1 MANKNIGLERGA
13 RLKNLR
19 KKTGLT
25 RLAFSE
31 QTGISPHT
39 LKALEHGEREL
50 SAQKALLF
58 SNLFSNLFSVCL
70 GEDVHEASFDYLYY
84 GKKNEAPEATK
95 LTSDRGADG
104 RLQKDI
110 HFFTTH
116 SAYMGLKITDDLMSP
131 FYKAGDFVGGKKIS
145 NKNRFFLYQG
155 QICIIEALNGDKFL
169 RRVIKSDNQKI
180 TSCILNTSMGQAAPI
195 VEEVEARSLAQ
206 AIWHWH
212 VSELVGAPG
221 N

>member
-1 MANKNIGLERGA
+1 MANNNILLERGA
-13 RLKNLR
+13 RLRNLR

-25 RLAFSE
+25 RLAFAE

-58 SNLFSNLFSVCL
+58 SNLFSTLFSVSL
-70 GEDVHEASFDYLYY
+70 GEDAHEASFDCLYY
-84 GKKNEAPEATK
+84 GTKNEVPEETK
-95 LTSDRGADG
+95 LTTDLGDEE

-116 SAYMGLKITDDLMSP
+116 SSYMGLKITDDLMSP
-131 FYKAGDFVGGKKIS
+131 FYNAGDFVGGKKIS
-145 NKNRFFLYQG
+145 NKNQFFLYQG
-155 QICIIEALNGDKFL
+155 QICIIEALNGNKIL
-169 RRVIKSDNQKI
+169 RRIIKSDDQKI
-180 TSCILNTSMGQAAPI
+180 TSCILNTGTGQVTPI
-195 VEEVEARSLAQ
+195 VEEIEARSLAQ

-212 VSELVGAPG
+212 LSERVGSPAK
-221 N
+221 